1 MNKKIRLITVLCLS
15 LFIVLGQNTN
25 ANTINLVDTE
35 ITGRVVDTDGE
46 PLAGVNIKSK
56 DRIVGTSTDVNGN
69 FSLSVSQNPPI
80 SLIFSIIGFQSIEMR

>member
-46 PLAGVNIKSK
+46 PLAGVNIKVK

-80 SLIFSIIGFQSIEMR
+80 SLIFSIEKMY

>member
-46 PLAGVNIKSK
+46 PLAGVNIKVK

-69 FSLSVSQNPPI
+69 FLSQYHKI
-80 SLIFSIIGFQSIEMR
+80 HQFH